1 MSYYRDKDGN
11 IRIDLLDAEAYSLA
25 NSFVKRNPRDERK
38 LIDKESLSSAQ
49 MRRFYGKFKLLE
61 KKVDEEKNFPKIKPF
76 IKMEKSKAH
85 YAANPSK
92 PKIPKSFKNFLIENI
107 DRIEEKPDFKDFMLH
122 FEAVVGFFYG
132 IPGVGKN

>member
-1 MSYYRDKDGN
+1 MSYYRDEKEN
-11 IRIDLLDAEAYSLA
+11 IRIDLLDKEAYSLA
-25 NSFVKRNPRDERK
+25 HSFVKRNPRDERR
-38 LIDKESLSSAQ
+38 LIEKESLSSAQ
-49 MRRFYGKFKLLE
+49 LRRFYGKFKLLE
-61 KKVDEEKNFPKIKPF
+61 KKVKEEDFAKIKPF

-92 PKIPKSFKNFLIENI
+92 PKIPESFKNFLIANI
-107 DRIEEKPDFKDFMLH
+107 DRIEKKTDFEDFMLH